1 MPELIRNIQFEVES
15 LFDFLVHS
23 VLAVALEEC
32 PEFFTDLC
40 NE

>member
-1 MPELIRNIQFEVES
+1 MPELIKNIHYEFES
-15 LFDFLVHS
+15 FFDFLVYS